1 MHSTGSNL
9 LQKFQWL
16 GEDTHSPEK
25 NISPSEGPCSPWGGP
40 TMVQPVIIFVDVWEH
55 PSGQPTA
62 ELDCQREAQII
73 SIFSLPL
80 IVISCLSVV
89 RGENLNSLL

>member
-1 MHSTGSNL
+1 
-9 LQKFQWL
+9 
-16 GEDTHSPEK
+16 
-25 NISPSEGPCSPWGGP
+25 
-40 TMVQPVIIFVDVWEH
+40 MVQPVIIFVDVWEH